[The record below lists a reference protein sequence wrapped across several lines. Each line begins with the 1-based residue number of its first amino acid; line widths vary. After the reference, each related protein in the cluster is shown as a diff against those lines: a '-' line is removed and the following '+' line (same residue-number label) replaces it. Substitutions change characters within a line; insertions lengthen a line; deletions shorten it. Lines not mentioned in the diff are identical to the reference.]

1 MAFQP
6 HSSFDALASVIEQLG
21 AGGRTVRRAEAAA
34 GDEDDALCATV
45 EVAIPLSALAD
56 GADESGVSLEPL
68 GDGADSGVVFGL
80 ELPGIDAAGLD
91 AGDGTDV
98 SVRAVEATLETESVA
113 ATLEIV
119 IRSADADDGSVVEDR
134 VGGRDVASGAS
145 GAGGSF
151 RRGSDRPRDSDG
163 SAPSPETPEASEPP
177 EAEADVFGGVD
188 STDADDASDNE
199 GGDADDEADGADGL
213 AAARDESVPPYED
226 VAYLARLYEVC
237 DTFAEMS
244 ERIEMDVSAETVRR
258 YMIDADVH
266 SPTSYELGGAGRT
279 PDNSDDARSGSADDG
294 TDEPDESVV
303 ETAPSDE
310 TAPEDGSDAD
320 GRGDEGDGSRN
331 AEAAATPAEDRTGS
345 EPADRVAPESL
356 PDEQLVADGIGL
368 PESLTLPDVVAAVVD
383 ARTLY
388 DVQRELGLG
397 HDRTRQ
403 LLRQLN
409 VLDLVLCRASQAAAR
424 EVSVET
430 VTARIRQCTPDG
442 A

>member
-56 GADESGVSLEPL
+56 GADGGGVSLEPVD
-68 GDGADSGVVFGL
+68 DGTDSGVVFGL
-80 ELPGIDAAGLD
+80 ELPGIDAAGVD
-91 AGDGTDV
+91 ADDGTDV
-98 SVRAVEATLETESVA
+98 SVRAVEATLGTESVA

-119 IRSADADDGSVVEDR
+119 IRSADTDDGSVVEDR
-134 VGGRDVASGAS
+134 VGGRDVASGA
-145 GAGGSF
+145 GGSF
-151 RRGSDRPRDSDG
+151 RRGSDRPRDSG
-163 SAPSPETPEASEPP
+163 ESAPSPETPEAP
-177 EAEADVFGGVD
+177 EAEADVFGGVEP
-188 STDADDASDNE
+188 TDADDA
-199 GGDADDEADGADGL
+199 GDSESGNADDEADGADGL

-279 PDNSDDARSGSADDG
+279 PDDSDDARSGSADDG

-310 TAPEDGSDAD
+310 TPPDEDGSDAD
-320 GRGDEGDGSRN
+320 GRGDGGDGSRN
-331 AEAAATPAEDRTGS
+331 AEAAATPAEDRTES

-383 ARTLY
+383 ARTVY